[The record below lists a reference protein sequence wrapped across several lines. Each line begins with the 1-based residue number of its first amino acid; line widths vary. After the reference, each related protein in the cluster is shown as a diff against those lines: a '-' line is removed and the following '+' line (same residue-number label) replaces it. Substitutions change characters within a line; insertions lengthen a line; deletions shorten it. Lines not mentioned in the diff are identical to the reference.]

1 MIQKEQYAALVF
13 NINKIQNIKDFEIV
27 FQIFDSLFFMH
38 YYLES
43 YNLINKQLSKLEI
56 ENDEIIQ
63 SQEEIINKTKL
74 FYETFCQKKI

>member
-1 MIQKEQYAALVF
+1 
-13 NINKIQNIKDFEIV
+13 
-27 FQIFDSLFFMH
+27 MH

-43 YNLINKQLSKLEI
+43 YNLINKQLPKLEI

-74 FYETFCQKKI
+74 FYETFCQKKIKFRKIYLSCQTKTLQSQKTKRSRIK